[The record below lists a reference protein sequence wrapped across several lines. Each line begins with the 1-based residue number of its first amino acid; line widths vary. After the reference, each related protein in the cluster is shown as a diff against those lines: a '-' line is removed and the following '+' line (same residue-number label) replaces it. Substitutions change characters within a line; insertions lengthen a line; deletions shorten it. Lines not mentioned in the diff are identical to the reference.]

1 MEPKL
6 ADPIVF
12 NYEKSHLK
20 LTAIRQTLTSSK
32 AALTW
37 REATVDEDPA
47 HTCTYRLD
55 PSGSRATDA
64 LFVTLN
70 KPGLYKIASSVAVQL
85 SSGTADVGIALDV
98 QYPGQP
104 ITEKAYSESNVTD
117 FDNVHVT
124 ISVRVLPFQVGTRS
138 TYMAKPHWV
147 PRLSGVGIRAQTPTK
162 QEVNRVHSSILYM
175 RVPRR

>member
-47 HTCTYRLD
+47 HTFTYRLD

-70 KPGLYKIASSVAVQL
+70 KPGLYQIIAHITVQQA
-85 SSGTADVGIALDV
+85 GTTDVGLTIDVALPNQAV
-98 QYPGQP
+98 S
-104 ITEKAYSESNVTD
+104 EAVFSESNVTD
-117 FDNVHVT
+117 YDTVGAT
-124 ISVRVLPFQVGTRS
+124 LSLRVLPHQVGTKIQILSRAATGS
-138 TYMAKPHWV
+138 PAIRGYNTSANAYDDGGRTGSFLDITYQGP
-147 PRLSGVGIRAQTPTK
+147 
-162 QEVNRVHSSILYM
+162 
-175 RVPRR
+175 